1 MFYNW
6 IKFIYSITVYSISFI
21 MINLKI
27 ILKFLKRKLVLY
39 IKEAVFSNI
48 NIILDEKNLGNWFM

>member
-1 MFYNW
+1 MINFF
-6 IKFIYSITVYSISFI
+6 IFHHDKFK
-21 MINLKI
+21 INLKF

-48 NIILDEKNLGNWFM
+48 NIILDEKNLGN